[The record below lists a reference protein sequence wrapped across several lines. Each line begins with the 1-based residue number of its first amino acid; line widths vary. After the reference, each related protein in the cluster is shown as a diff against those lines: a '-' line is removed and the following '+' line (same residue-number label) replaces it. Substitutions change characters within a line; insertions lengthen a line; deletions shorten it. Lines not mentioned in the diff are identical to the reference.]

1 LWWFAAAARV
11 EDVAE
16 AGTAIAAACG
26 VKNVA
31 AARTVEVVAA
41 ACGVKDVAV
50 AGTVEDVAASVKD
63 VPAFDIVKDVVVLK
77 KNSKE
82 PFVVEARSR

>member
-31 AARTVEVVAA
+31 AASTVEVVAA
-41 ACGVKDVAV
+41 ACGVKDVAA
-50 AGTVEDVAASVKD
+50 AGTVEIVAAASGVKD
-63 VPAFDIVKDVVVLK
+63 VPAFYLRIVEQGTLHSDLV
-77 KNSKE
+77 
-82 PFVVEARSR
+82 A